1 MRGDRDR
8 KGARPSTRLPGGR
21 DDPKPSDSQQK
32 EEPVRRE
39 LRAAKIKIRDAD
51 RDKILDL
58 VVSARIERGECV
70 PDGRKKGSKAKSAAE
85 GCGDDTEAASERSAR
100 TRMKER
106 ERVKRR
112 LLRQLLSETKED
124 AIADAR
130 KDAIERRAVRA
141 RKEAADKESAVNGA
155 VASESSIAEC
165 VGGLGGNDGRDTKKA
180 AVSKIDSRTV
190 RIQIVNA
197 SKPKSS
203 KMIVVP
209 RDSTT
214 VAELVSQAVAKLGCK
229 KKAGK
234 QPLWCHLQKDPDK
247 FPLLDLLLVENDEAI
262 FFTTEPPPGPPA
274 SSSTAGVDTDNDK
287 NDTNDHPKDM
297 KGGAKDDTEAGG
309 EPAEEEDTTALTE
322 DEVLLQ
328 QERVLRGAYA
338 ARHAR
343 RSGFLAPLAPAE
355 VEEQSRRLLERQQ
368 AGSPSMQQT
377 GSTPEGG
384 RGCTA
389 EGAASAGGATVGER
403 SREAMAEQRSR
414 LPAFAKRAEI
424 IQAVQGSPVVII
436 GGATGSGKTT
446 QVAQYLLED
455 AVARGA
461 GGGVGIVCTQP
472 RRIAAVSVAERVAA
486 ERGEAVGDAVGYAA
500 GNLAGGVNGGGVGAA
515 VRQAV
520 WRVEVTE
527 AAQGGG
533 RYCAKK
539 TRVMFCTTGVL
550 LRRFLADPDLA
561 GVTHLIL
568 DEVHERSLH
577 TDFLLTL
584 LKQVLQRAA
593 GSRGSGGPSG
603 APGGLRQEGLKVVLM
618 SATVDAQ
625 LFRDYFQLASG
636 SGSPEHSP
644 VPVIQIEGRTFPVAV
659 RWLDEAEYFVK
670 TGRVAVD
677 QEIAA
682 HGASSARR
690 DEDDAAS
697 GMENEGPGPE
707 RDADIDERL
716 ARTYGKSKT
725 EVLSAPE
732 VDPKAAID
740 FAFIAQLILR
750 IASSPADPA
759 LGGTQQGRGILV
771 FLPGTAEIDKLA
783 RLLRGSEP
791 GKALDVLPLHGQL
804 NVRQQRAV
812 FETRGLHDG
821 RPERGRR
828 AAWEAEGTAPQPP
841 ARTRVRVVLA
851 TNIAE
856 TSLTVPGITDVI
868 DMGQQREMRFH
879 PVSSLQALTPVW
891 VAHTNACQRAG
902 RAGRICPGV
911 CWRLFSKRFY
921 EGKLPKQALCEMRRT
936 PLEELVLFLAMEVL
950 LGTSGSKRL
959 LLTPLGFHLAHLPVD
974 PHIGKL
980 LLYGA
985 ILKCSSQT
993 LTMAACLSAKS
1004 PFVRPFNASR
1014 GLEDEI
1020 RQRRETDFGPGQG
1033 NFSDHL
1039 AMCMVYSR
1047 WLGLGDHRERQEFV
1061 AWYSL
1066 SESALRMIQELR
1078 DSFAT
1083 HLEAIGFPQD
1093 DSLRGSAGMDKR
1105 EQPMS
1110 EDSRWMAKCSLIA
1123 ALYPHVSQLQKDLAT
1138 VKGGSAK
1145 GGSKGAGFHSKVKY
1159 SLVPI
1164 DSLEPCLVH
1173 PSSVNFNKLSHMRAN
1188 DGWLLYHKRMKTS
1201 ATFMFDTTLIG
1212 SMPLLLFGGSAA
1224 PKLSLVGKTSAV
1236 DRTLVLDGRLSFQC
1250 VCPQTAV
1257 LIKILRQEL
1266 DSLFVTKVLE
1276 PEGTGVTSKCGD
1288 LLVAAMCG
1296 LLQAEGGADEGQ
1308 SSKYEGSRAKKS

>member
-584 LKQVLQRAA
+584 LKQ
-593 GSRGSGGPSG
+593 
-603 APGGLRQEGLKVVLM
+603 
-618 SATVDAQ
+618 

-921 EGKLPKQALCEMRRT
+921 EGKLPKQALCEMR
-936 PLEELVLFLAMEVL
+936 
-950 LGTSGSKRL
+950 
-959 LLTPLGFHLAHLPVD
+959 
-974 PHIGKL
+974 
-980 LLYGA
+980 
-985 ILKCSSQT
+985 
-993 LTMAACLSAKS
+993 
-1004 PFVRPFNASR
+1004 
-1014 GLEDEI
+1014 
-1020 RQRRETDFGPGQG
+1020 
-1033 NFSDHL
+1033 
-1039 AMCMVYSR
+1039 
-1047 WLGLGDHRERQEFV
+1047 
-1061 AWYSL
+1061 
-1066 SESALRMIQELR
+1066 
-1078 DSFAT
+1078 
-1083 HLEAIGFPQD
+1083 
-1093 DSLRGSAGMDKR
+1093 
-1105 EQPMS
+1105 
-1110 EDSRWMAKCSLIA
+1110 
-1123 ALYPHVSQLQKDLAT
+1123 
-1138 VKGGSAK
+1138 
-1145 GGSKGAGFHSKVKY
+1145 SKVKY